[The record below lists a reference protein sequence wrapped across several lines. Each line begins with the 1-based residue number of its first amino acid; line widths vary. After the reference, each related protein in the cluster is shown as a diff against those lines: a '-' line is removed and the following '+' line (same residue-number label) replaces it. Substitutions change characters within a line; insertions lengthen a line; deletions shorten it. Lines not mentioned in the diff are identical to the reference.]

1 MAFNFRLRIWNAG
14 PRLQKDSDWW
24 VVYIIHQGQDRSKT
38 RSSERPSWLPQ
49 PVLRPQDS
57 SGGRRPARP
66 HWCLPECCQSLRAKS
81 CRTSFTWS
89 APHSWRCERVC
100 VVWLAFLPL
109 ATTLVEAPGTG
120 QAWGTVRTPTLRSGQ
135 ETQTLLPGPSAL
147 LETSPGV
154 PRLLTKP
161 LPTEPQ
167 WGTPPARTLHSDCSG
182 RAGCLPPKEGTALTR
197 VWKWRVWNFRIAC
210 AICAVTFSEYK
221 LDFF

>member
-38 RSSERPSWLPQ
+38 RSSERPLCLPQ

-66 HWCLPECCQSLRAKS
+66 HWCLPEHGQSLRAKS

-89 APHSWRCERVC
+89 APHSWRCEQVC

-120 QAWGTVRTPTLRSGQ
+120 QAGLGHSPYSHTSQWSGTTDVAARALSSSGNQPRGAPAPSKALTHGASVRDPTR
-135 ETQTLLPGPSAL
+135 PHP
-147 LETSPGV
+147 
-154 PRLLTKP
+154 
-161 LPTEPQ
+161 PQ
-167 WGTPPARTLHSDCSG
+167 WLFRQSWMSTP
-182 RAGCLPPKEGTALTR
+182 
-197 VWKWRVWNFRIAC
+197 
-210 AICAVTFSEYK
+210 
-221 LDFF
+221 